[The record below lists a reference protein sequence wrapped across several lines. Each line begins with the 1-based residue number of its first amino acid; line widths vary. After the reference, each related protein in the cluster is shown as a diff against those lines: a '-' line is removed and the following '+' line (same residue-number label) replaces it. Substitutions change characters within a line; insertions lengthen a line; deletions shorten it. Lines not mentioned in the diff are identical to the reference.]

1 MHFRQPQPRRAR
13 RPSQNSDSDFDQSDG
28 EDVPESVIGPI
39 EIPKSPSHPSSSRI
53 GSTPGMRAPT
63 HIDFTS
69 SPHSP
74 RSLYTSGSAPQ
85 QQQRFGQQN
94 GSKWPSQLYKQW
106 FGAIA
111 EGRSIQ
117 VHSILA
123 DHPEVLNM
131 RRREPTPFHMA
142 LTHIASEWLG
152 NDTSGMDGL
161 QVAIMGYKNA
171 YANWRLGNGPQTEQM
186 AGMSADQ
193 MKEHVAV
200 REVILGALIDAI
212 SPEQL
217 DTHFFGRQQNTTL
230 HLAAFYN
237 DANLV
242 ERLLRQGAA
251 VDISNR
257 MGFQPTGITND
268 KPTLQW
274 LAMYRGQVRGS
285 RYTPAPVPPQHYT
298 PESDSALDQ
307 FHSDGDGENGLRG
320 SPMPVPH
327 SVEAEL
333 ELESLEIFS
342 DEEVSESS
350 YIKQFA
356 DSARSLQASNQQAEH
371 HSDELEQSDGDQPDN
386 VSTVSSNDRCSLGLG
401 GSGPALAKRSLEGP
415 NLRKRALE
423 SSKRP
428 ETSDSRPH
436 SRNSS
441 VSFSSDTAQLSPMS
455 HSNTPSVM
463 SYHTANGTFS
473 DGPSTPVTANTED
486 GRAVDQG
493 PSPDR
498 SIRIK
503 VDPNSIMDNEID
515 DIFSDDDED
524 DGVVQHEPSY
534 CNSGAGLSD
543 AEFSRSHARPQP
555 LQLSMVSSKSSSAS
569 INMQS
574 LSNAMAK
581 AAIAAK
587 PKSTAISA
595 FPIMIHEPTQHVVD
609 DSGKP
614 LRSDQLKPESVDK
627 GSQQARSASPFMLR
641 DSLYEMIM
649 GRSNSRLSMS
659 SINSANS
666 NALSNTSTVGASK
679 ESQQQNTNA
688 QPCSPTSPTSHI
700 SPTSTSF
707 EEGNGS
713 PSHTAISSPTDN
725 FSFNTES
732 KAPVQVPDAVPE
744 EDESAQLPPRPTFN
758 ADDYDDSSSDDSER
772 DSHQNAGFDSGS
784 IGVAAVPR
792 PTAASLFAASQ
803 DEPLTPVDEPASP
816 VIADEPTSP
825 EIAYESASP
834 GIADEPTSPVIADEP
849 ELPVLSTPDSAFRAG
864 RIGRRL
870 GRETVEI
877 MQDDNVGSV
886 ATSAKFDFIA
896 SKDMEPESPLLEV
909 GALPLDVPLTRDKR
923 DQYLQTLINRNTV
936 RSASPSK
943 RATHSAMYQAM
954 RSASP
959 GGSDGSDDASRSPSQ
974 SATFRQRHAS
984 KRSEGAIDFRS
995 PSALGSRERIWDP
1008 ESMPRP
1014 SSSAAMRE
1022 ALSVSGA
1029 SINGRMR
1036 SNTMNTSSS
1045 SLKPTAQTRKVSP
1058 SLATLKTRNLVSNSP
1073 AKSTEPHD
1081 ASPLGLSPTR
1091 QLKLIDSR
1099 TRAMST
1105 PVDAQPPSLKLP
1117 GAESDVPTLPRGG
1130 ASSARIG
1137 RVAALSQ
1144 NFERQQQKQP
1154 GWGGSRIVIPS
1165 RASAKAMAS
1174 KDSGDLG
1181 VVSAPLGNANT
1192 LFRRPVARSSS
1203 MSSSHSA
1210 GGHGQPTSASSGQ
1223 GQRGSSKNDPDQ
1235 SAQDHDEQPAD
1246 EDINDGAGDSNGGA
1260 AGGAGNS
1267 GQGDGGDDSSS
1278 NGKPSPDPRA
1288 ALLEP
1293 LESNDSSSSSHASS
1307 SSTGRGLAANIRGDS
1322 PTVLFGSAGSSDNV
1336 GSSIFSS
1343 TESRSSSGAEPLAM
1357 SEPSNLHAPVSARR
1371 ETETERRRRFKELAK
1386 RRKSGTLEKISNS
1399 GVVKNR
1405 QALFVPSEPN
1415 LRMPTSSPK
1424 RSRVQFVDAQD
1435 TENTSFLG
1443 RRGAETRPP
1452 DSGPDAMPSSLS
1464 SVDVDLERLHRA
1476 NVPTLHPHESPLTRE
1491 SSVRGGIDADA
1502 VLERTL
1508 EQAHAEATQ
1517 SVQDASNVWSH
1528 GSDKSKGGSSS
1539 NSGRSKNGGSGSG
1552 DDSLHILSSFDTNST
1567 PGSTPMDSA
1576 QDSMKVGLLAQY
1588 DMDQRRVDR
1597 RKQKS
1602 MRDAPPA
1609 ADTRSDVGDTQ
1620 VLEFGSNSDDEENP
1634 QDAAFGTMMPSRS
1647 RYNPQALFGLSTVA
1661 EVEDESR
1668 VPSVEV
1674 SEAARSTH
1682 EMQERRTSAGSLHGL
1697 RAALGPHMAVAPI
1710 YRGLGSVSIPDANEE
1725 LVSPLAAGV
1734 TQEALD
1740 AALMGAGPAS
1750 PRAEIDDDTQSHA
1763 PSIGSHSFDPYLVF
1777 GYTSED
1783 NSTMA
1788 SRSSLERSDIFNM
1801 GRPGSS
1807 ASRVMYMHPL
1817 DTPEPEIATHAPVAS
1832 TSRVT
1837 GRRLYDSGVS
1847 ASMDRPSSEYDSS
1860 SSSASYSGK
1869 GKAVQRMPEMQQ
1881 IDPLDSLPHAPVP
1894 TIDEIDADASSDEEP
1909 INPLLFVESQD
1920 FEGYV
1925 PVGRQIQ
1932 QERDERRQER
1942 RRKKEAARLGI
1953 TLPEEEPEEVISPLW
1968 FEENPYIDPLPPKML
1983 QLMVEKRDQLMV
1995 KKISK
2000 HRTTENPDLKR
2011 VLDASTISSRRL
2023 REELDA
2029 TMAEPVTASRGT
2041 IKQLNKRPRT
2051 SGISSMFEP
2060 PASDDERADNEEPAP
2075 SGPRRRSKRDQRR
2088 SFLDSVE
2095 IPISELSS
2103 DTSSEDGEA
2112 DDIRGPIDPMLLPLI
2127 SQEFQANDERY
2138 RPPEYDPV
2146 LAAGLPR
2153 KRLVLRTQPK
2163 TFSQRV
2169 LHEVDELKVTVR
2181 DDVHGSV
2188 RVRSAGQFA
2197 FEPAAGTVRP
2207 ATMPQYV
2214 SALDGVPAGPFFM
2227 PPRAAAKAGYLYMRI
2242 LSIEDIDDPPSSV
2255 YFVIRNG
2262 IDTLAT
2268 TPVSVG
2274 GVAGT
2279 TINQEFRILTDPD
2292 ISITMWMRFRSD
2304 AIIYR
2309 NGRGQLNQPGCMPPL
2324 LRKLVRRNT
2333 RSRANRWQCNSPND
2347 SVFDFTSAQQ
2357 RFDAGARRGG
2367 PVMRPGIV
2375 GRQRP
2380 QPQGAQFPERV
2391 SSAFISQNP
2400 NQHSP
2405 DRGNTQQSQAAN
2417 DPRSLNA
2424 TQAPSS
2430 VYYEPGVDTGN
2441 PTSSHKGLAEARFKE
2456 ETRGVA
2462 VVHIG
2467 EMIEEVFLR
2476 GLVDS
2481 WDVENVWENR
2491 KGARLSL
2498 QLFFI
2503 PECPLF
2509 REDELPKTL
2518 SECEMAMEV
2527 CGFHNRTLNSGY
2539 MSQRGGDTR
2548 FWRRRYFR
2556 LIGGFL
2562 FAYHEETK
2570 EPRCFI
2576 DLNDATRV
2584 VDLQAERTRHPEPAF
2599 GQLDLIRTHRMR
2611 RRPTHKR
2618 NHSDYSSRD
2627 GGASERGAM
2636 AVGHGYASDSEP
2648 VDMVDIADPV
2658 LQQSSIRRKQ
2668 TQRRSSKSASKTA
2681 SNPQTDSGV
2690 FSQSSVV
2697 GQPDNGMQHSF
2708 SIEFGSGG
2716 LVEFYTETEEEKRV
2730 WVEIVKRVVGN
2741 IPKIPSWL
2749 IKLLHADVSERI
2761 ESAAPGAS
2769 DSSLGNV
2776 SVPSSK
2782 FQEMTHPHPHMQ

>member
-1 MHFRQPQPRRAR
+1 
-13 RPSQNSDSDFDQSDG
+13 
-28 EDVPESVIGPI
+28 
-39 EIPKSPSHPSSSRI
+39 
-53 GSTPGMRAPT
+53 
-63 HIDFTS
+63 
-69 SPHSP
+69 
-74 RSLYTSGSAPQ
+74 
-85 QQQRFGQQN
+85 
-94 GSKWPSQLYKQW
+94 
-106 FGAIA
+106 
-111 EGRSIQ
+111 
-117 VHSILA
+117 
-123 DHPEVLNM
+123 
-131 RRREPTPFHMA
+131 
-142 LTHIASEWLG
+142 
-152 NDTSGMDGL
+152 
-161 QVAIMGYKNA
+161 
-171 YANWRLGNGPQTEQM
+171 
-186 AGMSADQ
+186 
-193 MKEHVAV
+193 
-200 REVILGALIDAI
+200 
-212 SPEQL
+212 
-217 DTHFFGRQQNTTL
+217 
-230 HLAAFYN
+230 
-237 DANLV
+237 
-242 ERLLRQGAA
+242 
-251 VDISNR
+251 
-257 MGFQPTGITND
+257 
-268 KPTLQW
+268 
-274 LAMYRGQVRGS
+274 
-285 RYTPAPVPPQHYT
+285 
-298 PESDSALDQ
+298 
-307 FHSDGDGENGLRG
+307 
-320 SPMPVPH
+320 
-327 SVEAEL
+327 
-333 ELESLEIFS
+333 
-342 DEEVSESS
+342 
-350 YIKQFA
+350 
-356 DSARSLQASNQQAEH
+356 
-371 HSDELEQSDGDQPDN
+371 
-386 VSTVSSNDRCSLGLG
+386 
-401 GSGPALAKRSLEGP
+401 
-415 NLRKRALE
+415 
-423 SSKRP
+423 
-428 ETSDSRPH
+428 
-436 SRNSS
+436 
-441 VSFSSDTAQLSPMS
+441 
-455 HSNTPSVM
+455 
-463 SYHTANGTFS
+463 
-473 DGPSTPVTANTED
+473 
-486 GRAVDQG
+486 
-493 PSPDR
+493 
-498 SIRIK
+498 
-503 VDPNSIMDNEID
+503 
-515 DIFSDDDED
+515 
-524 DGVVQHEPSY
+524 
-534 CNSGAGLSD
+534 
-543 AEFSRSHARPQP
+543 
-555 LQLSMVSSKSSSAS
+555 
-569 INMQS
+569 
-574 LSNAMAK
+574 NAMAK

-595 FPIMIHEPTQHVVD
+595 FSVMIHEPTQHVVD

-614 LRSDQLKPESVDK
+614 LRSDQLKPDLVEKS
-627 GSQQARSASPFMLR
+627 SQQARSASPFMLR

-649 GRSNSRLSMS
+649 GRSNSRLSMA

-679 ESQQQNTNA
+679 EPQQQNAGA

-725 FSFNTES
+725 ISFITEP
-732 KAPVQVPDAVPE
+732 KAPMQVPETVPE
-744 EDESAQLPPRPTFN
+744 VDEPAQLPPRPKFN

-772 DSHQNAGFDSGS
+772 GSHQNAGFDSGS
-784 IGVAAVPR
+784 IGVASVPR
-792 PTAASLFAASQ
+792 PTAASLFAASPN
-803 DEPLTPVDEPASP
+803 EPLTPVDEPASP
-816 VIADEPTSP
+816 VVTDEP
-825 EIAYESASP
+825 A
-834 GIADEPTSPVIADEP
+834 SPVIADES

-877 MQDDNVGSV
+877 MQDDNGGSV

-896 SKDMEPESPLLEV
+896 SKDNEPLSPLLEV
-909 GALPLDVPLTRDKR
+909 GALPSDVPLTRDKR
-923 DQYLQTLINRNTV
+923 DQYLQTLINRNTL

-943 RATHSAMYQAM
+943 RSTHSAMYQAM

-959 GGSDGSDDASRSPSQ
+959 GGSDGSDDASRTPSQ
-974 SATFRQRHAS
+974 SASFRQRHAS

-995 PSALGSRERIWDP
+995 PSALGSRERVWDSD
-1008 ESMPRP
+1008 SMPRP

-1036 SNTMNTSSS
+1036 SNTMNTSSTV
-1045 SLKPTAQTRKVSP
+1045 LKPTAQARKVSP

-1099 TRAMST
+1099 TRAKST
-1105 PVDAQPPSLKLP
+1105 PADAQPPTLKLP
-1117 GAESDVPTLPRGG
+1117 GTDSDVPTLPRGG

-1144 NFERQQQKQP
+1144 NFERQQQKQS

-1165 RASAKAMAS
+1165 RASVLSMAS

-1210 GGHGQPTSASSGQ
+1210 GGHGQPISASSAQ
-1223 GQRGSSKNDPDQ
+1223 GQQGSTKDEPSQ
-1235 SAQDHDEQPAD
+1235 SAQDNDEQPAD
-1246 EDINDGAGDSNGGA
+1246 DDINDGAGGSNSGA
-1260 AGGAGNS
+1260 TGGAGNS

-1293 LESNDSSSSSHASS
+1293 LDSHDSSSSSHASS
-1307 SSTGRGLAANIRGDS
+1307 SSTGRGLAANIRNDS
-1322 PTVLFGSAGSSDNV
+1322 PTVLFGSAGSSDNI

-1343 TESRSSSGAEPLAM
+1343 IESRSSSGVEPLAM

-1371 ETETERRRRFKELAK
+1371 ETEAERRRRFKELAK

-1415 LRMPTSSPK
+1415 MRMPKSSPK
-1424 RSRVQFVDAQD
+1424 HSRVQFVDAQD

-1517 SVQDASNVWSH
+1517 SVQDASKVWSH
-1528 GSDKSKGGSSS
+1528 GSDKSKGGSGS

-1588 DMDQRRVDR
+1588 DLDQRRVDR

-1602 MRDAPPA
+1602 KREAPPA
-1609 ADTRSDVGDTQ
+1609 ADTRSDVGDAQ
-1620 VLEFGSNSDDEENP
+1620 VLEFGSNSDDEEHP
-1634 QDAAFGTMMPSRS
+1634 HDAAFGTMMPSRS
-1647 RYNPQALFGLSTVA
+1647 RYNPQSLFGLSTVA

-1668 VPSVEV
+1668 APSVVV

-1682 EMQERRTSAGSLHGL
+1682 EMQERRASGGNLQGL

-1710 YRGLGSVSIPDANEE
+1710 YRGLGSVSIPEANEE
-1725 LVSPLAAGV
+1725 PVSPLAAGV

-1740 AALMGAGPAS
+1740 AALMAAGPAS

-1817 DTPEPEIATHAPVAS
+1817 DTPEPETITNAPVAS

-1847 ASMDRPSSEYDSS
+1847 ASMDQPSSEYDSS

-1881 IDPLDSLPHAPVP
+1881 IDPLDSLPHAPGP
-1894 TIDEIDADASSDEEP
+1894 TVDEIDADASSDEEP

-1925 PVGRQIQ
+1925 PIGRQIQ

-1968 FEENPYIDPLPPKML
+1968 FEENPYVDTLPPKLL
-1983 QLMVEKRDQLMV
+1983 QLMVNKRDQLMV

-2029 TMAEPVTASRGT
+2029 TMDESVTASRGT

-2051 SGISSMFEP
+2051 SGISTMFEP
-2060 PASDDERADNEEPAP
+2060 PASDDERADNEEPVS
-2075 SGPRRRSKRDQRR
+2075 SGARRRSKRDQRR

-2095 IPISELSS
+2095 IPVSELSS
-2103 DTSSEDGEA
+2103 DTSSEDA
-2112 DDIRGPIDPMLLPLI
+2112 DSIRGPIDPMLLPLI

-2138 RPPEYDPV
+2138 RPPEYDPALV
-2146 LAAGLPR
+2146 SGTPR

-2169 LHEVDELKVTVR
+2169 LHEVDELQVTVR

-2227 PPRAAAKAGYLYMRI
+2227 PPRAAAKAG
-2242 LSIEDIDDPPSSV
+2242 
-2255 YFVIRNG
+2255 
-2262 IDTLAT
+2262 
-2268 TPVSVG
+2268 
-2274 GVAGT
+2274 
-2279 TINQEFRILTDPD
+2279 
-2292 ISITMWMRFRSD
+2292 
-2304 AIIYR
+2304 
-2309 NGRGQLNQPGCMPPL
+2309 
-2324 LRKLVRRNT
+2324 
-2333 RSRANRWQCNSPND
+2333 
-2347 SVFDFTSAQQ
+2347 
-2357 RFDAGARRGG
+2357 
-2367 PVMRPGIV
+2367 
-2375 GRQRP
+2375 
-2380 QPQGAQFPERV
+2380 
-2391 SSAFISQNP
+2391 
-2400 NQHSP
+2400 
-2405 DRGNTQQSQAAN
+2405 
-2417 DPRSLNA
+2417 
-2424 TQAPSS
+2424 
-2430 VYYEPGVDTGN
+2430 
-2441 PTSSHKGLAEARFKE
+2441 
-2456 ETRGVA
+2456 
-2462 VVHIG
+2462 
-2467 EMIEEVFLR
+2467 
-2476 GLVDS
+2476 
-2481 WDVENVWENR
+2481 
-2491 KGARLSL
+2491 
-2498 QLFFI
+2498 
-2503 PECPLF
+2503 
-2509 REDELPKTL
+2509 
-2518 SECEMAMEV
+2518 
-2527 CGFHNRTLNSGY
+2527 
-2539 MSQRGGDTR
+2539 
-2548 FWRRRYFR
+2548 
-2556 LIGGFL
+2556 
-2562 FAYHEETK
+2562 
-2570 EPRCFI
+2570 
-2576 DLNDATRV
+2576 
-2584 VDLQAERTRHPEPAF
+2584 
-2599 GQLDLIRTHRMR
+2599 
-2611 RRPTHKR
+2611 
-2618 NHSDYSSRD
+2618 
-2627 GGASERGAM
+2627 
-2636 AVGHGYASDSEP
+2636 
-2648 VDMVDIADPV
+2648 
-2658 LQQSSIRRKQ
+2658 
-2668 TQRRSSKSASKTA
+2668 
-2681 SNPQTDSGV
+2681 
-2690 FSQSSVV
+2690 
-2697 GQPDNGMQHSF
+2697 
-2708 SIEFGSGG
+2708 
-2716 LVEFYTETEEEKRV
+2716 
-2730 WVEIVKRVVGN
+2730 
-2741 IPKIPSWL
+2741 
-2749 IKLLHADVSERI
+2749 
-2761 ESAAPGAS
+2761 
-2769 DSSLGNV
+2769 
-2776 SVPSSK
+2776 
-2782 FQEMTHPHPHMQ
+2782 